1 MQYNIITIADYTAKR
16 LRDGFGIDKNGN
28 LFLVISKIHL
38 ESKKLYPIFTFT
50 KKGIIV
56 IMSQINIEEK
66 YFIKFNEHT
75 SQLVVKDIHFDIVNK
90 MTELFKKI
98 SPEKKGAFIY
108 TGYSMNSLIQG
119 IIQYTYKQ
127 IELYLKK
134 STNFNISR
142 KGVNLKYRGYG
153 VFCEYV
159 CTYNSNNE
167 KTLVI
172 WVFFIICLIY
182 KK

>member
-1 MQYNIITIADYTAKR
+1 MQCNIITIADYTAKR
-16 LRDGFGIDKNGN
+16 LRDGFGINKDGN
-28 LFLVISKIHL
+28 LFLVISKINI
-38 ESKKLYPIFTFT
+38 ESTKLYPIFTFT

-56 IMSQINIEEK
+56 TISKINIEEK

-75 SQLVVKDIHFDIVNK
+75 SQLIVKDIHFDIVNK

-98 SPEKKGAFIY
+98 TPEKKGAFIY

-119 IIQYTYKQ
+119 LIQYTYKQ
-127 IELYLKK
+127 IELYLKNR
-134 STNFNISR
+134 TNFKVSR

-153 VFCEYV
+153 NFCEHV
-159 CTYNSNNE
+159 CNYNSNND

-172 WVFFIICLIY
+172 WVFFYYLLNL
-182 KK
+182 